1 MQSMMKAAL
10 IGRSRFRSARPARCV
25 AADAVPGAEWAP
37 FIRVLALHQLPEPSQ
52 GKQAMRFS
60 RKVANGFAFT
70 ILLLFAAMTVALLV
84 SCATTTQINGA
95 WANPDAGKRSPVNN
109 VLVIGINRDATARLI
124 YEDAIVAQLAARGI
138 KAQPSYKLLPELG
151 PAPPPDIETTV
162 RNAGVDAVLV
172 SRTLRV
178 STDLRVTPGHYYGPA
193 GPAAFHGM
201 WGGPY
206 STAPNIY
213 TVQKVEVETRLFD
226 VKDLALL
233 WSGSSTTN
241 PTSSMQQTISEFATV
256 LIQALAEA
264 KVIV

>member
-1 MQSMMKAAL
+1 MGPMKARTQEVSMQSTMK
-10 IGRSRFRSARPARCV
+10 
-25 AADAVPGAEWAP
+25 
-37 FIRVLALHQLPEPSQ
+37 
-52 GKQAMRFS
+52 
-60 RKVANGFAFT
+60 ANGFAFT
-70 ILLLFAAMTVALLV
+70 ILLLFAAVIVALLA
-84 SCATTTQINGA
+84 SCASTTEINGA
-95 WANPDAGKRSPVNN
+95 WVNPEAGKRSPVNN
-109 VLVIGINRDATARLI
+109 VLVIGINRDATARRI

-151 PAPPPDIETTV
+151 PAPPPEIETTV

-178 STDLRVTPGHYYGPA
+178 STDLRVTPGYSYGPV
-193 GPAAFHGM
+193 GPVGFHSM

-256 LIQALAEA
+256 LVKALAEA
-264 KVIV
+264 KIIA

>member
-1 MQSMMKAAL
+1 M
-10 IGRSRFRSARPARCV
+10 RS
-25 AADAVPGAEWAP
+25 
-37 FIRVLALHQLPEPSQ
+37 I
-52 GKQAMRFS
+52 
-60 RKVANGFAFT
+60 RKVTNGIAFA
-70 ILLLFAAMTVALLV
+70 ILLLFAAVTVALLV
-84 SCATTTQINGA
+84 SCASTTEINGA
-95 WANPDAGKRSPVNN
+95 WVSPEAGKRSPVNN

-162 RNAGVDAVLV
+162 RKAGVDAVLV
-172 SRTLRV
+172 SRTMRV
-178 STDLRVTPGHYYGPA
+178 STDIRVTPGHSYGPA
-193 GPAAFHGM
+193 GFYGM
-201 WGGPY
+201 WGGAF
-206 STAPNIY
+206 STAPNVY

-256 LIQALAEA
+256 LIKALAEA
-264 KVIV
+264 KVIA